1 MEGVSILDRTE
12 DTEQRSSSNHEQH
25 HPRNI
30 GVFGKHP
37 WYARTKLV
45 LESVL
50 ALLLLVLSGPLTL
63 ILAAVVKL
71 TSAGPAF
78 YSQRRIGKNG
88 RRYRIYKLRTMA
100 HNCESSSGPE
110 WSAGNDPRVTPVGR
124 FLRRTHLDELPQ
136 LWNVLRGDMS
146 LVGPRPERPE
156 FVSKLQ
162 KEIPDYR
169 GRQTVRPGITG
180 LAQVY
185 LPPDRDTDD
194 VRRKLK
200 YDLQYLRR
208 FSFWLDVRLLLC
220 SGLYLLGIPFHD
232 SCRWLRVPSP
242 HVIDCDTY
250 RLATATVPVTATV
263 ASEEHLELQLA

>member
-1 MEGVSILDRTE
+1 MEGVSMLERIE
-12 DTEQRSSSNHEQH
+12 NTEQPSSSKHKLH
-25 HPRNI
+25 HPRTI

-37 WYARTKLV
+37 WYARAKLV

-50 ALLLLVLSGPLTL
+50 ALLLLVLTGPVIL

-78 YSQRRIGKNG
+78 YSQTRVGKGG
-88 RRYRIYKLRTMA
+88 RRYRIYKLRTMEL
-100 HNCESSSGPE
+100 NCESRNGPE
-110 WSAGNDPRVTPVGR
+110 WSAGHDPRVTPVGR

-136 LWNVLRGDMS
+136 LWNVLRGEMS

-156 FVSKLQ
+156 FVTKLQ
-162 KEIPDYR
+162 REIPDYR
-169 GRQTVRPGITG
+169 GRLKVRPGITG

-185 LPPDRDTDD
+185 LPPDRQIDD

-200 YDLQYLRR
+200 YDLQYMRR

-220 SGLYLLGIPFHD
+220 SGLYLLGTPFHV

-242 HVIDCDTY
+242 HVIDHDTY
-250 RLATATVPVTATV
+250 RLATVPVTAGV
-263 ASEEHLELQLA
+263 LSQEQLELQLA

>member
-1 MEGVSILDRTE
+1 MEVVSIVERVKNTQ
-12 DTEQRSSSNHEQH
+12 QRSPARHEP
-25 HPRNI
+25 HPRDL

-37 WYARTKLV
+37 WYARAKLV
-45 LESVL
+45 LELVL
-50 ALLLLVLSGPLTL
+50 ALLLLVLTGPVIL

-88 RRYRIYKLRTMA
+88 RRYLIYKLRTMA
-100 HNCESSSGPE
+100 YNCESSSGPE
-110 WSAGNDPRVTPVGR
+110 WSAGNDRRVTSVGR
-124 FLRRTHLDELPQ
+124 FLRRAHLDELPQ
-136 LWNVLRGDMS
+136 LWNVLRGEMS

-162 KEIPDYR
+162 KQIPDYR
-169 GRQTVRPGITG
+169 GRLTVRPGITG

-200 YDLQYLRR
+200 YDLQYMRR
-208 FSFWLDVRLLLC
+208 FSFLLDVRLLLC

-242 HVIDCDTY
+242 YVIDHDTY
-250 RLATATVPVTATV
+250 RLATVPATAAVP
-263 ASEEHLELQLA
+263 SQEQLQLA